1 MQCERCGWKRSS
13 MNRSYMIIEH
23 AMFCEICLHTIV
35 KEWLIKKQ
43 EVTMLGSARTAC
55 EVNSCTYEIGHYGKH
70 SWDEVQGNPW
80 KAGPGF

>member
-1 MQCERCGWKRSS
+1 
-13 MNRSYMIIEH
+13 
-23 AMFCEICLHTIV
+23 
-35 KEWLIKKQ
+35 
-43 EVTMLGSARTAC
+43 MLGSARTAC